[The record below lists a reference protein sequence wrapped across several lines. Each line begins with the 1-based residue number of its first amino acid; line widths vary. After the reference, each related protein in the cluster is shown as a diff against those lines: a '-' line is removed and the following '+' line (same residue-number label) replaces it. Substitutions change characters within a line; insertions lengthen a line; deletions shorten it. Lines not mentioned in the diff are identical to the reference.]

1 MDDAKKEK
9 DDAKAELDEAK
20 QRVKQLGA
28 ISSKTADDVAALA
41 EAKAA
46 VERLTKTYNNSQTT
60 YNNSQTIYAALL
72 VSFNNATE
80 LVTKRKFETVCSVH
94 RSTSR
99 IDLPHRQQQQG
110 GKCLMWRQ
118 VACFTFQQR
127 LAKSLVQICAKRSK
141 CIRV

>member
-1 MDDAKKEK
+1 MDKAEKKK
-9 DDAKAELDEAK
+9 DDAEAELDEAK

-46 VERLTKTYNNSQTT
+46 VERLTTT